1 MKFLII
7 EVAELSASNEKNDK
21 TIFTTSV
28 FIPGKS
34 VHCWSCLLCLFTT
47 AFRIRN
53 PLIVLLIGIFHYVL
67 QEVTI

>member
-34 VHCWSCLLCLFTT
+34 VHC
-47 AFRIRN
+47 
-53 PLIVLLIGIFHYVL
+53 
-67 QEVTI
+67 